1 MASISTGPPR
11 IQSLF
16 IRNLSE
22 SNLLIPGRHI
32 QLVNIVGQGMYLAY
46 DTIDYSYHLIH
57 MHNNKTHF
65 CCIIII
71 MP

>member
-1 MASISTGPPR
+1 MGEGSVASISTGRAR

-16 IRNLSE
+16 VRNLSE

-46 DTIDYSYHLIH
+46 DTS
-57 MHNNKTHF
+57 
-65 CCIIII
+65 
-71 MP
+71 